1 MEFLNTIA
9 NTIYDWILDANASNY
24 SVMMNLEVLTWV
36 FVMLLIVT
44 FGTAATYY
52 FVVSKDVA
60 QATRANYRV
69 VFFLGMLVLWLAN
82 LIIVPTIV
90 EDWSYALELNNI
102 LLSLIDTVYY
112 VILYEIV
119 SIFFK
124 DMSNAKHIHLFNSF
138 S

>member
-1 MEFLNTIA
+1 MEFISTIA
-9 NTIYDWILDANASNY
+9 NTIYDWVLDANAAYY
-24 SVMMNLEVLTWV
+24 SEMMNLEVLNWV

-44 FGTAATYY
+44 FATAAIYY
-52 FVVSKDVA
+52 FGVSKNVA
-60 QATRANYRV
+60 QATKANYRV

-82 LIIVPTIV
+82 LVIVPTIV
-90 EDWSYALELNNI
+90 DEWSYAFELNNI
-102 LLSLIDTVYY
+102 WLSLIDTLYY

-124 DMSNAKHIHLFNSF
+124 DMSNAKHIHLLNCF